1 MRRSILS
8 WQLYDFAD
16 TIYSMNVYTRYFGLF
31 LAAHFAQGATAF
43 GWALTGANLLVALSS
58 PLLGALSDAS
68 QRRLP
73 FLRAFVLLTA
83 GSTAIIGLAPN
94 YIGAILLFTLSYIG
108 YQSASTFYQALLPGI
123 TTPQNLSRVSGGGV
137 AVGYIGTIA
146 GVAATSLFIH
156 SEADYELAFPVSAV
170 LYLLAALPCLLWVP
184 DFAPATERLRL
195 DLRVAY
201 HRTMETFRN
210 ARSYPGLFGF
220 LVTDFLYENA
230 VAASTSFMAIYAT
243 KVIGFGEADLSLFV
257 IFSTVF
263 AVIWS
268 FIYGPIVDRIG
279 PKRGTLI
286 ALCFWLVAM
295 PAVVL
300 SRTPEQL
307 RLVGPLVGVA
317 LASVWI
323 GSRSY
328 LVALAPVQKSGEFF
342 GLYSLSGKS
351 AGVLGTGVWTL
362 VLWLLTERI
371 GEALAMKA
379 AVWVM
384 WSFIV
389 IGIIGVLRLPD
400 RRPTAANVLER
411 GA

>member
-94 YIGAILLFTLSYIG
+94 YIWAILLFTLSFIG

-123 TTPQNLSRVSGGGV
+123 STPQNLSRVSGGGV
-137 AVGYIGTIA
+137 AIGYIGTIA
-146 GVAATSLFIH
+146 GVGATSLFIH
-156 SEADYELAFPVSAV
+156 SAAEYHLAFPVSAV
-170 LYLLAALPCLLWVP
+170 LYLVAALPCLFWVP

-195 DLRVAY
+195 DLRAAY
-201 HRTMETFRN
+201 HRTMETFKN

-263 AVIWS
+263 AIIWG

-286 ALCFWLVAM
+286 ALLFWLVAM

-389 IGIIGVLRLPD
+389 IGIFGVLRLPD
-400 RRPTAANVLER
+400 RRPTAANVLHR